1 MRRALG
7 LQKADNNEN
16 VSVHLSHYCESEQHI
31 IKKEAKEVG
40 GGGKALKETK
50 QTMNGKGTHMSHCG
64 PPWATSLK
72 FPIVNTIQELQF
84 YSK

>member
-1 MRRALG
+1 MKMF
-7 LQKADNNEN
+7 Q
-16 VSVHLSHYCESEQHI
+16 YTCHI
-31 IKKEAKEVG
+31 IVSQSSTLSRRKQKKWG
-40 GGGKALKETK
+40 GGGEALKETK

>member
-1 MRRALG
+1 MKMFQYTCHISVSQSSTLSRRK
-7 LQKADNNEN
+7 QK
-16 VSVHLSHYCESEQHI
+16 
-31 IKKEAKEVG
+31 KWG
-40 GGGKALKETK
+40 GGGREALKETK
-50 QTMNGKGTHMSHCG
+50 QTMNGKGTHISHCG